1 MKRNITVEQQRRW
14 SSYRLL
20 IVSAVLAIQVLCN
33 PLPAFSQHDDGSDGD
48 GDQVSLSVDDPAIQH
63 VMGVQDRVTD
73 AIMSAH
79 GVVGIGTGMTT
90 DGIPAI
96 VIFTLEGIDP
106 QSLPEHIEDIPV
118 VIYATGMPAPLA
130 EAEMSDIRSER
141 QVLGKTTNFRL
152 GRATR
157 PVPLGYSTG
166 NANDCSGGT
175 IGVRVKRGDDYFIL
189 SNNHIFA
196 RTNCASLNE
205 LVLQPGR
212 GDVSC
217 TQTLGDS
224 IGRLVDYQTIV
235 HSTSAN
241 NLMDAA
247 LVKTDPWTVDN
258 QTPSDGYGRPS
269 SSLAN
274 LRTNI
279 SVKKYG
285 KATGLTTASVVSIN
299 ATINMNYAAG
309 TSRFV
314 NQIVTHSSSTFVG
327 VGDSGSLVV
336 TDNSQ
341 NRPVGL
347 VFGASGSYTFVNP
360 ISDILTRFNV
370 SIDDETSSP
379 LPVELTSFSGRLRD
393 TDVHLKWQTATELQN
408 FGFHV
413 QRSTDKERWED
424 LTFIQGAGTSLS
436 PRNYDYTDRRVVD
449 LLGSGNVFYRLL
461 QVDIDGTQDYS
472 SIVEVTSTPK
482 PVQMQVYPHPV
493 RSDATVQLRLS
504 QAGEG
509 ALSVYDA
516 AGRRLDQL
524 TRSVPGT
531 DGMQLLPL
539 SMGTLPA
546 GQYFIE
552 YRNEY
557 SVIRQ
562 RILLI
567 Q

>member
-1 MKRNITVEQQRRW
+1 MKSNRTERTQRRVAPR
-14 SSYRLL
+14 YLFLL
-20 IVSAVLAIQVLCN
+20 GTLLFLQMICG
-33 PLPAFSQHDDGSDGD
+33 PLPAFSQLDNGHQENDDMPG
-48 GDQVSLSVDDPAIQH
+48 LSADNPAVQH
-63 VMGVQDRVTD
+63 VMRVQDRVTE
-73 AIMSAH
+73 AIMGAD

-96 VIFTLEGIDP
+96 VIFTMEGVDP
-106 QSLPEHIEDIPV
+106 HSLPEHIEGIPV
-118 VIYATGMPAPLA
+118 VTYATGMPAPLV

-141 QVLGKTTNFRL
+141 QLFAKTTNFRL

-157 PVPLGYSTG
+157 PVPIGYSTG
-166 NANDCSGGT
+166 NANDCSAGT

-196 RTNCASLNE
+196 RTNSASINE
-205 LVLQPGR
+205 LILQPGR

-224 IGRLVDYQTIV
+224 IGRLVDYETIV

-258 QTPSDGYGRPS
+258 QTPNDGYGRPS
-269 SSLAN
+269 STLAS
-274 LRTNI
+274 LRTSM

-299 ATINMNYAAG
+299 ATVNMNYAAG
-309 TSRFV
+309 TTRFV
-314 NQIVTHSSSTFVG
+314 NQIVTHSSTSFVG

-336 TDNSQ
+336 TDNNQ

-360 ISDILTRFNV
+360 ISAILSRFNV
-370 SIDDETSSP
+370 SIDNETSSP
-379 LPVELTSFSGRLRD
+379 LPVELTSFSGRLHE
-393 TDVHLKWQTATELQN
+393 TDVQLKWQTATELHN

-413 QRSTDKERWED
+413 QRSTDKNRWED
-424 LTFIQGAGTSLS
+424 LGFVQGAGTSLT
-436 PRNYDYTDRRVVD
+436 PRSYDYTDRRVVD
-449 LLGSGNVFYRLL
+449 ILGSGTVFYRLL

-472 SIVEVTSTPK
+472 SIVEVTSSPM

-493 RSDATVQLRLS
+493 RNDATVQLRLAD
-504 QAGEG
+504 AGEG
-509 ALSVYDA
+509 AFSVYDA
-516 AGRRLDQL
+516 TGRRLDQL
-524 TRSVPGT
+524 SRSVPGT

-539 SMGTLPA
+539 SMGSLPA

-552 YRNEY
+552 YRNEH
-557 SVIRQ
+557 SVVRQ